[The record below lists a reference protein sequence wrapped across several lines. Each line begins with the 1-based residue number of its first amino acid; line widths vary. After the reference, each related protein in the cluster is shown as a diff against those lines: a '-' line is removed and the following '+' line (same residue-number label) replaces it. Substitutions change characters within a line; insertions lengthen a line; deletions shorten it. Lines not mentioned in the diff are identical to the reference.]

1 MHLNA
6 STRARQDPG
15 APPGSDAV
23 QDNPAR
29 LSPLVTQL
37 FPAGAVGAELR
48 VAGDPSLLFSDE
60 AQYVGRAVPGRIEEF
75 AAGRLCARRALA
87 EFGLHDFPV
96 RMNAD
101 RRPRWPAPLVGSITH
116 TIGICGAAV
125 AERRR
130 FRAIGLDMEIVG
142 RVTQEIWPSICT
154 PVETDWLDALPEPE
168 QSRCAA
174 LIFSAKESFYKCQYG
189 VTREWLEFGD
199 VALDLPSSNL
209 DSGAFCV
216 RIRRKST
223 ASALSRTPSV
233 ARFAFH
239 GNLVVTGVVLE
250 A

>member
-1 MHLNA
+1 MR
-6 STRARQDPG
+6 TRRVPDATPGGAAARE
-15 APPGSDAV
+15 
-23 QDNPAR
+23 NPAR
-29 LSPLVTQL
+29 LSLLVTRL

-48 VAGDPSLLFSDE
+48 VAGDPSLLLSGE

-75 AAGRLCARRALA
+75 SAGRLCARRALS
-87 EFGLHDFPV
+87 EFGLHDFPI
-96 RMNAD
+96 RMNGD
-101 RRPRWPAPLVGSITH
+101 RRPRWPAPFVGSITH
-116 TIGICGAAV
+116 TTGICGAAV

-142 RVTQEIWPSICT
+142 RVTRDIWPTVCT
-154 PVETDWLDALPEPE
+154 PVETEWLDALQEPE

-199 VALDLPSSNL
+199 VSLDLPSSDLN
-209 DSGAFCV
+209 SGAFYA
-216 RIRRKST
+216 RIRRKSMS
-223 ASALSRTPSV
+223 SAHSRMPLV

-239 GNLVVTGVVLE
+239 GNLVATGAVLE